1 MQHTTGGSRPKSH
14 RCLRIAQ
21 NRYSAGDRLG
31 CELHSNHFSVYVLD
45 MLQNEFLLGLLL
57 STSDEDWVVVEV
69 GIEDERTKIWKNLE

>member
-1 MQHTTGGSRPKSH
+1 
-14 RCLRIAQ
+14 
-21 NRYSAGDRLG
+21 
-31 CELHSNHFSVYVLD
+31 